1 MKKVVFF
8 VLLVSQLVFAGNVLA
23 STYIGKVK
31 AINVRDETGLIW
43 VYISGERTGNR
54 PNCATNWYMVIK
66 NENSPT
72 GKRQL
77 AMLMMAIATNKTV
90 AIPGAETC
98 TRWADGED
106 ISIVGVER

>member
-1 MKKVVFF
+1 
-8 VLLVSQLVFAGNVLA
+8 
-23 STYIGKVK
+23 
-31 AINVRDETGLIW
+31 
-43 VYISGERTGNR
+43 
-54 PNCATNWYMVIK
+54 MVIK